1 MDDYIRAIGIDTG
14 YGDTKTVHFCFR
26 SGVTSVSDPIVSD
39 NVLEYKGEF
48 FRTSGD
54 RMMVQEDRYSND
66 KYLILTMAALA
77 RELKAYNVRACTVV
91 LAVGL
96 PIGRFSAEKKKLIDY
111 LSREKMISF
120 RFEKVPYTVKIDKVL
135 VYPQCYGAIFDK
147 LDSMTDF
154 EYVVDIGSWTVDIL
168 KVVDKVPDESG
179 CSSEPDGVI
188 TCIRKIQEV
197 CYEKLN
203 SKIDEHI
210 IREVIIKGDAALDDE
225 YIEIIN
231 EEVKIYCESIYKSLL
246 EKGIN
251 IKTTPITFV
260 GGGANLMK
268 RYMDPKQRNLSY
280 ITDVRANAIGYEK
293 MAKLYLK
300 KKYGLK

>member
-1 MDDYIRAIGIDTG
+1 MDDSIRPIGVDPG
-14 YGDTKTVHFCFR
+14 YGDTKTRNSCFR
-26 SGVTSVSDPIVSD
+26 SGVTVVSDPIVYD
-39 NVLEYKGEF
+39 NVLEYKGIF
-48 FRTSGD
+48 YRIGVIRT
-54 RMMVQEDRYSND
+54 MIQENRYSND
-66 KYLILTMAALA
+66 DILVLTMAAIA
-77 RELKAYNVRACTVV
+77 RELKILGLRGCTIV

-96 PIGRFSAEKKKLIDY
+96 PIGRFSAEKKELISY
-111 LSREKMISF
+111 LSREKMLSF

-147 LDSMTDF
+147 LETMSDF

-188 TCIRKIQEV
+188 TCIRRIQEV

-203 SKIDEHI
+203 SKIDEHV
-210 IREVIIKGDAALDDE
+210 IREVIIKGEAALEDE
-225 YIEIIN
+225 YIDIIN
-231 EEVKIYCESIYKSLL
+231 TEVKRYCESIYKSLL

-251 IKTTPITFV
+251 VRTTPITFV

-300 KKYGLK
+300 KRSGLK